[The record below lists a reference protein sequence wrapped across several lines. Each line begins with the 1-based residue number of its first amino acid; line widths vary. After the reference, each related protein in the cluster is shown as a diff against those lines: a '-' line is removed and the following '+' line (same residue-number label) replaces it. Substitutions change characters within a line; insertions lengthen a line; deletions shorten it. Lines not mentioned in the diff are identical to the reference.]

1 VGFKSNVRRDL
12 EGGGDDD
19 HPPKPTPRFGV
30 GRKEETMWFVRAD
43 QIVQLERHL
52 NRAWTMVK
60 RKEDAFVSTNQ
71 RDGATGRQHSL
82 RP

>member
-52 NRAWTMVK
+52 NRA
-60 RKEDAFVSTNQ
+60 
-71 RDGATGRQHSL
+71 
-82 RP
+82 